1 MFYLCSVKRIKNMNR
16 QKIENKIRPY
26 AYAAAFWSTVL
37 ASTFAYLSI
46 KANAIESSK
55 NSNISTKTHI
65 VDVYIQD
72 SDAFHIEENYSL
84 KGKNK
89 HIWHKPTSHKKIKV
103 SNAGKRMIKKFETLQ
118 LTSYRIEGEN
128 SNTIGWG
135 HKINSDDPI
144 WLRRKWVGEKI
155 TKEQADEIFRNDIE
169 KFVEPA
175 LNRMADELLENDI
188 NPNYVRQSVWDGLA
202 SLIFN
207 CGEQGVKTTEFYQY
221 FKVGKFDKAIS
232 LVDGTKVFLNGHK
245 VRRKEEQKMMN
256 RV

>member
-1 MFYLCSVKRIKNMNR
+1 MNR
-16 QKIENKIRPY
+16 QKIANKIRTY
-26 AYAAAFWSTVL
+26 AYMATVWGTVL
-37 ASTFAYLSI
+37 ASTFTYLSI
-46 KANAIESSK
+46 KANDIEK
-55 NSNISTKTHI
+55 NKNKSISTNTYL
-65 VDVYIQD
+65 VDVYLQD
-72 SDAFHIEENYSL
+72 NDTLMVVDVSPSEKES
-84 KGKNK
+84 KKK
-89 HIWHKPTSHKKIKV
+89 HIWRKPTSHKKIKV
-103 SNAGKRMIKKFETLQ
+103 SSQGKKMIKKFETLQ

-144 WLRRKWVGEKI
+144 WLRRKWVGETI

-169 KFVEPA
+169 NFVEPA
-175 LNRMADELLENDI
+175 LNRIADELLENDI

-232 LVDGTKVFLNGHK
+232 MVDGTKVFLNGHK
-245 VRRKEEQKMMN
+245 VRRKEENNMMN

>member
-1 MFYLCSVKRIKNMNR
+1 MNR
-16 QKIENKIRPY
+16 QKIVNKIRPY
-26 AYAAAFWSTVL
+26 AYMATFWGTVL
-37 ASTFAYLSI
+37 VSTFTYLSI
-46 KANAIESSK
+46 KANALKKIECK
-55 NSNISTKTHI
+55 PISTNTKLVDIYVQDEADTLI
-65 VDVYIQD
+65 VEDD
-72 SDAFHIEENYSL
+72 SPIKKES
-84 KGKNK
+84 KKK

-103 SNAGKRMIKKFETLQ
+103 SSQGKKMIKKFETLQ
-118 LTSYRIEGEN
+118 LTSYRIKGET

-144 WLRRKWVGEKI
+144 WLRRKWVGETI

-169 KFVEPA
+169 NFVEPA

>member
-1 MFYLCSVKRIKNMNR
+1 MNK
-16 QKIENKIRPY
+16 QKIVNKIRPY
-26 AYAAAFWSTVL
+26 AYIATFWGSVL
-37 ASTFAYLSI
+37 ISTFTYLSI
-46 KANAIESSK
+46 KANIIEK
-55 NSNISTKTHI
+55 NKCKPIRTNTKLVDIYVQDDDTLI
-65 VDVYIQD
+65 VVDVSPIKKE
-72 SDAFHIEENYSL
+72 S
-84 KGKNK
+84 KKK
-89 HIWHKPTSHKKIKV
+89 HIWHKPTSHKKIRV
-103 SNAGKRMIKKFETLQ
+103 SSQGKEMIKKFETLQ
-118 LTSYRIEGEN
+118 LTSYRIKGES

-144 WLRRKWVGEKI
+144 WLRRKWVGETI

-169 KFVEPA
+169 NFVEPA
-175 LNRMADELLENDI
+175 LNRIADELLENDI

-232 LVDGTKVFLNGHK
+232 MVDGTKVFLNGHK

>member
-1 MFYLCSVKRIKNMNR
+1 MNK

-26 AYAAAFWSTVL
+26 AYTAAFWSTVL
-37 ASTFAYLSI
+37 MSTFAYLSI
-46 KANAIESSK
+46 KADVIKRSK
-55 NSNISTKTHI
+55 NTAISTKTRI
-65 VDVYIQD
+65 VDVYNQD
-72 SDAFHIEENYSL
+72 SDNSPIEENYSPT
-84 KGKNK
+84 KRNK

-103 SNAGKRMIKKFETLQ
+103 SSQGIKMIKKFETLQ
-118 LTSYRIEGEN
+118 LTSYRIKGEN

-155 TKEQADEIFRNDIE
+155 TEEQADEIFRNDIE
-169 KFVEPA
+169 NFVEPA

-256 RV
+256 KV

>member
-1 MFYLCSVKRIKNMNR
+1 MNR
-16 QKIENKIRPY
+16 QKIANKIRTY
-26 AYAAAFWSTVL
+26 AYMATVWGTVL
-37 ASTFAYLSI
+37 ASTFTYLSI
-46 KANAIESSK
+46 KANDIEK
-55 NSNISTKTHI
+55 NKNKSISTNTYL
-65 VDVYIQD
+65 VDVYLQD
-72 SDAFHIEENYSL
+72 NDTLMVVDVSPSEKES
-84 KGKNK
+84 KKK
-89 HIWHKPTSHKKIKV
+89 HIWRKPTSHKKIKV
-103 SNAGKRMIKKFETLQ
+103 SSQGKKMIKKFETLQ

-144 WLRRKWVGEKI
+144 WLRRKWVGETI

-175 LNRMADELLENDI
+175 LNRIADELLENDI

-221 FKVGKFDKAIS
+221 FKIGKFYKAIS
-232 LVDGTKVFLNGHK
+232 MVDGTKVFLNGHK
-245 VRRKEEQKMMN
+245 VRRKEEQRMMN
-256 RV
+256 KA

>member
-1 MFYLCSVKRIKNMNR
+1 MNR
-16 QKIENKIRPY
+16 QEIVNKIRPY
-26 AYAAAFWSTVL
+26 AYMATFWGTIL
-37 ASTFAYLSI
+37 TSTFTYLSI
-46 KANAIESSK
+46 KANDIEK
-55 NSNISTKTHI
+55 NKNKPISTNTYL
-65 VDVYIQD
+65 VDVYVQD
-72 SDAFHIEENYSL
+72 DDTSLVADASTIKKE
-84 KGKNK
+84 NK

-103 SNAGKRMIKKFETLQ
+103 SSQGKKMIKKFETLQ
-118 LTSYRIEGEN
+118 LTSYRIKGEN

-144 WLRRKWVGEKI
+144 WLRRKWVGKTI

-245 VRRKEEQKMMN
+245 VRRKEEQKLMSQ
-256 RV
+256 V

>member
-1 MFYLCSVKRIKNMNR
+1 MNR
-16 QKIENKIRPY
+16 QKIKNKIRPY
-26 AYAAAFWSTVL
+26 AYIATFWTVVL
-37 ASTFAYLSI
+37 SSTFTYLSV
-46 KANAIESSK
+46 KANDLKEREEKPI
-55 NSNISTKTHI
+55 NTKTNLIYFYDQDNGTSI
-65 VDVYIQD
+65 VA
-72 SDAFHIEENYSL
+72 DASPV
-84 KGKNK
+84 KKKSK
-89 HIWHKPTSHKKIKV
+89 HIWRKPTSHKKIKV
-103 SNAGKRMIKKFETLQ
+103 SSQGKKMIKKFETLQ
-118 LTSYRIEGEN
+118 LTSYRIKGEN

-169 KFVEPA
+169 NFVEPA
-175 LNRMADELLENDI
+175 LNRIADELLENDI

-232 LVDGTKVFLNGHK
+232 LVEHK
-245 VRRKEEQKMMN
+245 VRRKEEQRIMN
-256 RV
+256 KV